1 MYTSC
6 MLKKKCIYMKYL
18 CLLLQKKYSSGLPNL
33 GTQIRCA
40 QNRYISAQTDLKYP
54 HPLASPYI
62 YILGNTD
69 CHSFFRIKIEDICW
83 LLRRK
88 FNYSGGNQDIFLR
101 KIEENWED
109 FDYFPQM
116 VGRVKETFKLLSWE
130 EKN

>member
-1 MYTSC
+1 
-6 MLKKKCIYMKYL
+6 MKYL

-40 QNRYISAQTDLKYP
+40 QNRYISAQTDL
-54 HPLASPYI
+54 

-116 VGRVKETFKLLSWE
+116 MGRVKETFKLLSWE